1 MGKIVLLAV
10 AAAWAAVLIP
20 PLIRS
25 RVENRPNSSV
35 TDFRRQLST
44 LQRAVPTRG
53 MAPMRS
59 IGRPLAQSPLTRPV
73 AAGRPSQLNQSLS
86 QTHLNRGATPQ
97 VTRGHLQVASLDR
110 STTSS
115 RAHHASPVRRPSQ
128 REVMRRRRANVL
140 FMLVMAFGVT
150 LFLFATTKSDTM
162 MYAFVLSFFGLM
174 GYCYKLV
181 QLRNLELDRQY
192 GEAHWY
198 NAA

>member
-73 AAGRPSQLNQSLS
+73 AAGRPSQL
-86 QTHLNRGATPQ
+86 TRGATPQ
-97 VTRGHLQVASLDR
+97 ATRGHLQVATLDR
-110 STTSS
+110 GIASS
-115 RAHHASPVRRPSQ
+115 RAHARPVRRPSQ
-128 REVMRRRRANVL
+128 REIMRRRRANVL
-140 FMLVMAFGVT
+140 FLLAGSFAVT
-150 LFLFATTKSDTM
+150 LFLFATTKSDAT
-162 MYAFVLSFFGLM
+162 MYAFVLSFFALM

-181 QLRNLELDRQY
+181 QLRNVELDRQHPD
-192 GEAHWY
+192 AHWY
-198 NAA
+198 HAA

>member
-73 AAGRPSQLNQSLS
+73 AAGR
-86 QTHLNRGATPQ
+86 QTQHNRGAMPQ
-97 VTRGHLQVASLDR
+97 TTRGHLQVATLDR
-110 STTSS
+110 STPS
-115 RAHHASPVRRPSQ
+115 RVHHTGAVRRPSQ
-128 REVMRRRRANVL
+128 REILRRRRANVL
-140 FMLVMAFGVT
+140 FLLVMAFGVT
-150 LFLFATTKSDTM
+150 LFLFASTKSDAM
-162 MYAFVLSFFGLM
+162 MYAFVLSFFSLM

-181 QLRNLELDRQY
+181 QLRNQELDRQY
-192 GEAHWY
+192 GDAHWY
-198 NAA
+198 HAA

>member
-25 RVENRPNSSV
+25 RVENRPNSPV

-73 AAGRPSQLNQSLS
+73 AAGRPSQL
-86 QTHLNRGATPQ
+86 TRGATPQ
-97 VTRGHLQVASLDR
+97 ATRGHLQVATLDR
-110 STTSS
+110 AAAPS
-115 RAHHASPVRRPSQ
+115 RAHHADSVRRPSQ

-140 FMLVMAFGVT
+140 FLLV
-150 LFLFATTKSDTM
+150 
-162 MYAFVLSFFGLM
+162 
-174 GYCYKLV
+174 
-181 QLRNLELDRQY
+181 
-192 GEAHWY
+192 
-198 NAA
+198 

>member
-10 AAAWAAVLIP
+10 AAAWAAALIP

-25 RVENRPNSSV
+25 RLENRPNSSV

-73 AAGRPSQLNQSLS
+73 AAGRQPQP
-86 QTHLNRGATPQ
+86 NRGATPQ
-97 VTRGHLQVASLDR
+97 TTRGHLQVATLDR
-110 STTSS
+110 STPS
-115 RAHHASPVRRPSQ
+115 RSTPSRTHHTNAVRRPSR
-128 REVMRRRRANVL
+128 REEMRRRRANVL
-140 FMLVMAFGVT
+140 FLLVMAFGVT

-162 MYAFVLSFFGLM
+162 MYAFVLSFFSLM

-181 QLRNLELDRQY
+181 QLRNEVLGRQM

-198 NAA
+198 HAA